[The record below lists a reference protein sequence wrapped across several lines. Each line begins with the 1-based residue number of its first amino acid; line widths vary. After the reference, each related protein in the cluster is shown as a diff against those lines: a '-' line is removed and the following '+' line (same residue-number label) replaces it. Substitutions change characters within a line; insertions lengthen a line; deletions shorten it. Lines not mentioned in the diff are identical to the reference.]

1 VEVLTGLGTTV
12 AVHDLGGEGEP
23 LLICHATGFCGRAYQ
38 PLATAL
44 AERHHVFAVDLR
56 GHGDSPPPPDLD
68 FDWQSMTADVR
79 AAAHAISPGPI
90 HAIGHSLGGAI
101 ALQTQATYGDVF
113 TTAYLYEPIVVEP
126 GRTMP
131 NRNPMAVSARAR
143 TEVFSSKKDALWHY
157 ANRTQLGG
165 LTAASLAAYVD
176 HGFETLPDGRVR
188 LKCRAEWEARTF
200 EATGGVTTETVAG
213 VSIPVVVA
221 VGDEPDS
228 PLVALGPGIVDAL
241 EDTRLLSYHRFG
253 HFGPLQPPRRIVDDV
268 FALTGDSAS
277 GRPSHSSADS

>member
-1 VEVLTGLGTTV
+1 
-12 AVHDLGGEGEP
+12 
-23 LLICHATGFCGRAYQ
+23 
-38 PLATAL
+38 
-44 AERHHVFAVDLR
+44 
-56 GHGDSPPPPDLD
+56 
-68 FDWQSMTADVR
+68 MTADVR
-79 AAAHAISPGPI
+79 AAARAIAPTPI

-113 TTAYLYEPIVVEP
+113 STAYLYEPIVVEP
-126 GRTMP
+126 GRVMA
-131 NRNPMAVSARAR
+131 NGNPMAAAARGR
-143 TEVFSSKKDALWHY
+143 TEVFTSKVDALWHY

-165 LTAASLAAYVD
+165 LTAAFV
-176 HGFETLPDGRVR
+176 GRVR
-188 LKCRAEWEARTF
+188 GSRLRDAPRRPRPSQCRGEWEARSF

-241 EDTRLLSYHRFG
+241 ENARLLVYHRLG

-268 FALTGDSAS
+268 LALTG
-277 GRPSHSSADS
+277 GRGTSRPDETIDATYRTGKSK